1 MTQND
6 IDKLRATN
14 RVVPVSKED
23 EGLSWS
29 KISNSVYGFSYSPG
43 HSDGGLF
50 LKQPRQCY
58 EMHKLGDASLHIVAF
73 TTPQYAEKLQAKG
86 AQELELY
93 PEARDEYQVVVM
105 VPHDRIATAKELDRD
120 DFNKL
125 KLSLRP
131 IS

>member
-6 IDKLRATN
+6 IEKLRTTN

-29 KISNSVYGFSYSPG
+29 KISNSVYGFSYSPA
-43 HSDGGLF
+43 HPDGGLF

-73 TTPQYAEKLQAKG
+73 TTPQNAEKLQAKG
-86 AQELELY
+86 AQDLDLY
-93 PEARDEYQVVVM
+93 PEPRDEHQVLVM
-105 VPHDRIATAKELDRD
+105 VPRDRIASAKELDRD

-125 KLSLRP
+125 KLSLRS
-131 IS
+131 IA